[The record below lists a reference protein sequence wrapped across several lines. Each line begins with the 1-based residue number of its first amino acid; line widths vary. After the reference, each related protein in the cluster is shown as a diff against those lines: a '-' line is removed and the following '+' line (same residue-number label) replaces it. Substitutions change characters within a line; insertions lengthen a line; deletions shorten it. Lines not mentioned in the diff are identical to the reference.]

1 MNKSKFRSGDLV
13 FASGNSFTSRII
25 AMREG
30 EFSHVGMLIRDIMG
44 KWHVMESTLNS
55 REVSGV
61 ILTDWEIFESYGYNR
76 ISVRRLTPYMTTSE
90 IIQCKREF
98 LKQLGKP
105 YEKNIRSLLG
115 WMNTPSSLSCNELIS
130 RMLVHCGRETN
141 TNIRLSRLLSNNMVL
156 IMEKYYNVPYTR
168 NIKHITNIYYNQN
181 YTEAQR
187 LELIK
192 NATKILFLT
201 I

>member
-1 MNKSKFRSGDLV
+1 MKKSKFKSGDLV

-25 AMREG
+25 GMREG
-30 EFSHVGMLIRDIMG
+30 EFSHVGMLIKDIMG

-61 ILTDWEIFESYGYNR
+61 VLTDWETFESYGYKR
-76 ISVRRLTPYMTTSE
+76 ISVRRLIPFITTSE

-98 LKQLGKP
+98 LNQLGKP

-130 RMLVHCGRETN
+130 RMLVSCGRETN
-141 TNIRLSRLLSNNMVL
+141 TNIRLSRLLSKNMIM
-156 IMEKYYNVPYTR
+156 IMEKYYNVPYAR
-168 NIKHITNIYYNQN
+168 NIKHVTNIYYNRK

-187 LELIK
+187 LELV
-192 NATKILFLT
+192 NNTTKILFLT